1 MKKLENFTKQ
11 SFSLELIAQN
21 GSEKKIVAPQNSN
34 SQQGLRTNKR

>member
-21 GSEKKIVAPQNSN
+21 GSEEKLS
-34 SQQGLRTNKR
+34 LHRTQTVNKA